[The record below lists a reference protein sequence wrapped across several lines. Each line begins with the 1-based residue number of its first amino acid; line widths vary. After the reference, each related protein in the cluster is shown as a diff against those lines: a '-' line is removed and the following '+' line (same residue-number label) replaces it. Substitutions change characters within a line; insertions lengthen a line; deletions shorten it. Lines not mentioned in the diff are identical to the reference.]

1 MKSFLVI
8 LIFTIA
14 ATALPA
20 RVLGGEHIVVSGGV
34 SLYQWEKYKAEPHD
48 LWWLNFIR
56 AARLKIQELRERHGP
71 DAPITWFVYETG
83 YRRRAAQEGKDLMSD
98 ITSVRDAFKVKLVL
112 FSRTSELVNYLNA
125 IPSRSSAK
133 IDSFDFFG
141 HSNRACFMFDYSNEI
156 DSASKVFLHEDDL
169 GQIRRGLFA
178 RNAEVKSWGCHTG
191 ESMSKKWKAATGV
204 PMTGAIGKT
213 RYQTETLPIISTVGG
228 RWVR

>member
-1 MKSFLVI
+1 MKPVLAA
-8 LIFTIA
+8 LLWIA
-14 ATALPA
+14 LAAAPA
-20 RVLGGEHIVVSGGV
+20 SAAGGEHLVVSGGV
-34 SLYQWEKYKAEPHD
+34 SLIQWEKYKAEPHD

-56 AARLKIQELRERHGP
+56 AARIRIQELRERHGP
-71 DAPITWFVYETG
+71 DARITWFVYAPA
-83 YRRRAAQEGKDLMSD
+83 YRRRSAQEGKDLIAD
-98 ITSVRDAFKVKLVL
+98 IESVRGAYGVKLV
-112 FSRTSELVNYLNA
+112 FFGRTSELVDYINGGLPRPTTP
-125 IPSRSSAK
+125 IV
-133 IDSFDFFG
+133 SFDYFG

-169 GQIRRGLFA
+169 GRIRRGVFA

-204 PMTGAIGKT
+204 PMTGAAGKT